1 MYTLMFHRPP
11 FDDGM
16 KLAQMNGIYK
26 IPTTPKY
33 SQGCINI
40 LKRMLTVNPDERIT
54 AHQVY
59 ELTLE
64 LSGNS
69 NIDVNGLYAFGKDYV
84 QEQFKSIL
92 AGEEIDLLDIQ
103 YSLYNPGADTARQMQ
118 VQGHQVKEEAK
129 QYESEPVHTKVN
141 KVMEFLVNS
150 GSAEAAIQEKL
161 IRGLTRLLHSSNPSE
176 A

>member
-1 MYTLMFHRPP
+1 M
-11 FDDGM
+11 
-16 KLAQMNGIYK
+16 
-26 IPTTPKY
+26 
-33 SQGCINI
+33 
-40 LKRMLTVNPDERIT
+40 
-54 AHQVY
+54 
-59 ELTLE
+59 
-64 LSGNS
+64 
-69 NIDVNGLYAFGKDYV
+69 NGLYAFGKDYV

-129 QYESEPVHTKVN
+129 QYESPVHTKVN